1 MCENRV
7 LWSPWCLSLSL
18 LVVVLFFLVVG
29 IGSQDQKVF
38 NHRGLG
44 QVLFRGELSTLTLPD
59 EHGCVMSLET
69 SDTLRFTCLAHSVDG
84 VTYASLGLN
93 GLEILVEGD

>member
-29 IGSQDQKVF
+29 IGSQDQEVF

-44 QVLFRGELSTLTLPD
+44 QVLFSSKLSTLALSN
-59 EHGCVMSLET
+59 EHWCVMSLEA
-69 SDTLRFTCLAHSVDG
+69 SNSLRFARLADSIDC
-84 VTYASLGLN
+84 VTDSDLRLDR
-93 GLEILVEGD
+93 L

>member
-29 IGSQDQKVF
+29 IWSQDQEVF
-38 NHRGLG
+38 NHWGFR
-44 QVLFRGELSTLTLPD
+44 QVLFSGELGTLALSN
-59 EHGCVMSLET
+59 EHGCVMSLEA
-69 SDTLRFTCLAHSVDG
+69 SNSLRFARLADSIDC
-84 VTYASLGLN
+84 VTDSDLRLDR
-93 GLEILVEGD
+93 L